1 MRACVRA
8 CVRARARVCVCVCV
22 RAGAQVLCICRCS
35 QINVYDKDKDLTGI
49 IMRFYIII
57 VKTRDFFNF
66 ISKYN
71 GLTFNNTFTKN
82 TQVSVVCFLCELSV
96 TTLSE
101 FG

>member
-1 MRACVRA
+1 MFTFQLRLPVRRACVRT
-8 CVRARARVCVCVCV
+8 CVCVCVCVCVYV

-82 TQVSVVCFLCELSV
+82 M
-96 TTLSE
+96 
-101 FG
+101 